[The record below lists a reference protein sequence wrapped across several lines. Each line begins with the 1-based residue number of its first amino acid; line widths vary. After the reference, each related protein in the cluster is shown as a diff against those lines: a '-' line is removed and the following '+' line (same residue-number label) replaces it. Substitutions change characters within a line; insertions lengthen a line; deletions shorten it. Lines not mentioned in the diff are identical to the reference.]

1 MELIKKDLD
10 SELGEL
16 LPKKKI
22 DKENEGYFDVEKKH
36 IVIGEQLPKMYH
48 LIYSVNK
55 KTSQTYRKSLNAKT
69 TMDYKVINPKTIN
82 LFKNQ
87 ISVKFCVVLRK
98 CA

>member
-22 DKENEGYFDVEKKH
+22 DKENDGYFDVEKKH

-48 LIYSVNK
+48 LSYSVNK
-55 KTSQTYRKSLNAKT
+55 KTSQTYRKSRNVKM
-69 TMDYKVINPKTIN
+69 TMDYKAISPKTIS

-87 ISVKFCVVLRK
+87 I
-98 CA
+98 